1 MSRHAAATSA
11 GRARTIQRPPA
22 PAKPRRVSGPAVPN
36 RRDAEGS
43 RGEDGRE
50 SRAGRSGGE
59 QPRAGAEGSRGED
72 GRASRAGRSGGEQP
86 RAGAERSGGGQPRA
100 GAERSGGQ
108 SRAGAARSG
117 GGHTRA
123 AAAAARG
130 PRPGIA
136 LTALAYA
143 DAALAPRARMR
154 PAPRTLLVAPRPQ
167 RLAYGGVAIASRVAG
182 VALDVSASRA
192 MDRLVRSRVWIG
204 IIACGLIGLVAM
216 QVSMLKLNS
225 GIGRAVQTASTLE
238 RSNAT
243 LRAEISTLG
252 AGDRIQHLA
261 ESAGMVMPAPAD
273 VTYLRAGGA
282 HDDAVRAVRHMRAP
296 DPALL
301 AAPAGAPTLTATPPA
316 SATPGASTPAT
327 IAAGTTPASTAP
339 SSTAPV
345 TTASTGTAAPTAGA
359 TVPAATTPGTTAA
372 PPTTAATATAAPT
385 GASSG
390 GAAPPQAT
398 AATP

>member
-22 PAKPRRVSGPAVPN
+22 PAKPRRVSGPAAPN

-43 RGEDGRE
+43 RGEDARASRAERSGGQPRE
-50 SRAGRSGGE
+50 SRGLRTARSGGG
-59 QPRAGAEGSRGED
+59 QPRAGAE
-72 GRASRAGRSGGEQP
+72 RSGGEQP

-100 GAERSGGQ
+100 
-108 SRAGAARSG
+108 
-117 GGHTRA
+117 A
-123 AAAAARG
+123 AAAASRG

-136 LTALAYA
+136 VTALAYA
-143 DAALAPRARMR
+143 DAALAPRARMS
-154 PAPRTLLVAPRPQ
+154 PAPRALLVAPRPQ

-301 AAPAGAPTLTATPPA
+301 AAPAGAPILTATPSASTTPGAGTPA
-316 SATPGASTPAT
+316 TTALGTTSGTSASGSTPGTTAPGATPG
-327 IAAGTTPASTAP
+327 
-339 SSTAPV
+339 

-359 TVPAATTPGTTAA
+359 TPPAATPAASTPGTTAA

-385 GASSG
+385 GAESG

>member
-1 MSRHAAATSA
+1 MSSRAQVP
-11 GRARTIQRPPA
+11 GIRAR
-22 PAKPRRVSGPAVPN
+22 
-36 RRDAEGS
+36 
-43 RGEDGRE
+43 
-50 SRAGRSGGE
+50 
-59 QPRAGAEGSRGED
+59 
-72 GRASRAGRSGGEQP
+72 
-86 RAGAERSGGGQPRA
+86 
-100 GAERSGGQ
+100 
-108 SRAGAARSG
+108 SRAGAVACGPAVVSRVQVPSVPAG
-117 GGHTRA
+117 GSRA
-123 AAAAARG
+123 LRPPPRG

-143 DAALAPRARMR
+143 DAALAPRARMS
-154 PAPRTLLVAPRPQ
+154 PAPRTQLIAPRPQ
-167 RLAYGGVAIASRVAG
+167 RLAYGGAAIASRVAG

-273 VTYLRAGGA
+273 VTYLRAG
-282 HDDAVRAVRHMRAP
+282 
-296 DPALL
+296 
-301 AAPAGAPTLTATPPA
+301 AASRRRGPRGPSHAGARSGAARRARRRADAHRHATGLGHA
-316 SATPGASTPAT
+316 GRRHAGHDR
-327 IAAGTTPASTAP
+327 AGTTATGTTTTALGSTP
-339 SSTAPV
+339 ETSTSG

-359 TVPAATTPGTTAA
+359 TAPAATPAASTQGTTAA
-372 PPTTAATATAAPT
+372 PPTTAATATAGPT
-385 GASSG
+385 GAASG

>member
-22 PAKPRRVSGPAVPN
+22 PAKPRRVSGPAAPN
-36 RRDAEGS
+36 RRDTERARGEEGS
-43 RGEDGRE
+43 RGEG
-50 SRAGRSGGE
+50 
-59 QPRAGAEGSRGED
+59 
-72 GRASRAGRSGGEQP
+72 GRASRS
-86 RAGAERSGGGQPRA
+86 GAERAGGGQPRA
-100 GAERSGGQ
+100 GAERAGGERTRAGSGPSGGQ
-108 SRAGAARSG
+108 PRAGAERAG
-117 GGHTRA
+117 GQRRA
-123 AAAAARG
+123 AAAAGG

-143 DAALAPRARMR
+143 DAALAPRARLS
-154 PAPRTLLVAPRPQ
+154 PAPRPQLVTPRPQ
-167 RLAYGGVAIASRVAG
+167 RLAYGGAAIASRVAG

-252 AGDRIQHLA
+252 AGDRIQSLA
-261 ESAGMVMPAPAD
+261 EDAGMVMPAPAD
-273 VTYLRAGGA
+273 ITYLRAGA
-282 HDDAVRAVRHMRAP
+282 TQDDAIRAVRHMRAP

-316 SATPGASTPAT
+316 SATPGAATPGTTATGTTATTTALGSTPQ
-327 IAAGTTPASTAP
+327 TTAQG
-339 SSTAPV
+339 

-359 TVPAATTPGTTAA
+359 TAPPATPAASTPGTTAA
-372 PPTTAATATAAPT
+372 PPTAAATATATPAGT
-385 GASSG
+385 ASG